1 MLNIGLTK
9 LQLDDA
15 VGGEEI
21 TLDGEA
27 SNGKEDQT
35 AKEVRKSLLTT
46 LRNKFEAGD
55 GIAEINCVEETAV
68 IKEDQETTTPTK
80 KKARASMT
88 ASQIKEED
96 AKELADGKVE
106 V

>member
-27 SNGKEDQT
+27 NVGKDEQT

-46 LRNKFEAGD
+46 LRNKFEAGGEAKPD
-55 GIAEINCVEETAV
+55 EGDRKDVEKIEEI
-68 IKEDQETTTPTK
+68 KTPMV
-80 KKARASMT
+80 KKARASIT
-88 ASQIKEED
+88 ASQAVKEDGD
-96 AKELADGKVE
+96 A
-106 V
+106 

>member
-21 TLDGEA
+21 ALDGEA
-27 SNGKEDQT
+27 NTGQDDQT

-46 LRNKFEAGD
+46 LRNKFEAGGGNVENGITEDKPVKEEQD
-55 GIAEINCVEETAV
+55 GG
-68 IKEDQETTTPTK
+68 TTTT
-80 KKARASMT
+80 KKARAAPS
-88 ASQIKEED
+88 ASQSQVQEESSQ
-96 AKELADGKVE
+96 ADGKGDD
-106 V
+106 